1 MTSVEKLHRFIQEM
15 DKLSAK
21 RQAKIS
27 LSSSASDY
35 ETNYSTAYDAC
46 SVNDIQEEL
55 DDEFD
60 ENADLNNHRDKM
72 SMSKFRYL
80 IRSHTKSI
88 EEPAL
93 PERRL
98 NRFFSLP
105 PEQQEKQLLEIYYQP
120 ISQKDIFYRGN
131 VPLKFSN
138 LSRTSCPTLIQI
150 QNYVYEESTTSV
162 SDKLLF
168 YRKGLSFLHTLR
180 RMLGLE
186 LFRDYRYI
194 IFFISQFLFY
204 LFYDLI
210 YLFPGKILFPTVFL
224 SSISSSRLR

>member
-1 MTSVEKLHRFIQEM
+1 ML
-15 DKLSAK
+15 
-21 RQAKIS
+21 
-27 LSSSASDY
+27 
-35 ETNYSTAYDAC
+35 
-46 SVNDIQEEL
+46 
-55 DDEFD
+55 
-60 ENADLNNHRDKM
+60 
-72 SMSKFRYL
+72 KFRYL
-80 IRSHTKSI
+80 NRSHTKSI
-88 EEPAL
+88 EETVL
-93 PERRL
+93 PSHHL
-98 NRFFSLP
+98 NRFLSLP
-105 PEQQEKQLLEIYYQP
+105 PEQQEKQLLEVYYQP

-131 VPLKFSN
+131 VRLKVSS
-138 LSRTSCPTLIQI
+138 LSRTSCPNLI

-168 YRKGLSFLHTLR
+168 HRKGLSFLHTLR

-210 YLFPGKILFPTVFL
+210 YLFPGKILFPTFVL